1 MRAEIAALVLS
12 LTGAG
17 GAWAQANV
25 VDVLVV
31 TAQPKPEAKP
41 GPVWWRVADADTTIY
56 VLGLPGA
63 EPGERAFD
71 TALLKQ
77 RLESAFTVLTAPV
90 VRAGL
95 DGPPQVP
102 SVSADQ
108 DGWTAVPPE
117 LAARLQRAWNQAGT
131 GEGPRP
137 MTALIGLSGR
147 AGRAPDPACRGEG
160 HDTVDWREG
169 RPPAFVAAPRPVGR
183 CQSAQPGM
191 GEMIARMTDAEAD
204 ALQGL
209 LRMPGHAVAIY
220 PARGLIMPGGVFE
233 KLRARGIAVERES

>member
-31 TAQPKPEAKP
+31 TAQPKPQPKP

-77 RLESAFTVLTAPV
+77 RLEGAFTVLTAPV

-102 SVSADQ
+102 PVSADQ

-117 LAARLQRAWNQAGT
+117 LAARMQRAWSQAGT

-169 RPPAFVAAPRPVGR
+169 RPSAFVAAPRPVGR

-204 ALQGL
+204 ALEGL

-220 PARGLIMPGGVFE
+220 PARGLTMPGGVFE